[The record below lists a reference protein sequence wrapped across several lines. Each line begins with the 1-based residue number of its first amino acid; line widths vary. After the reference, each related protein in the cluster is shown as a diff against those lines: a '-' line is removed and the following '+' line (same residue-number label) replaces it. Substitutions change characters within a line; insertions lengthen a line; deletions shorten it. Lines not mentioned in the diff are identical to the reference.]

1 MLQCPLNFFYVEV
14 GKVDD
19 FDFLVENGESFGKDL
34 QKILV
39 ALDFGNEELDL
50 KTLGFENCD
59 LESFGLENLGC
70 FEKDFEVGCLD
81 LRKHVLH
88 HSSS

>member
-1 MLQCPLNFFYVEV
+1 MSSKFLYVEV

-19 FDFLVENGESFGKDL
+19 FDFLVENGEIFGKDL

-50 KTLGFENCD
+50 KTLGFENFD

-70 FEKDFEVGCLD
+70 FEKDFEVGSLD

>member
-1 MLQCPLNFFYVEV
+1 M
-14 GKVDD
+14 
-19 FDFLVENGESFGKDL
+19 
-34 QKILV
+34 

-50 KTLGFENCD
+50 RTLGFENFD

-70 FEKDFEVGCLD
+70 FD

-88 HSSS
+88 HSFN